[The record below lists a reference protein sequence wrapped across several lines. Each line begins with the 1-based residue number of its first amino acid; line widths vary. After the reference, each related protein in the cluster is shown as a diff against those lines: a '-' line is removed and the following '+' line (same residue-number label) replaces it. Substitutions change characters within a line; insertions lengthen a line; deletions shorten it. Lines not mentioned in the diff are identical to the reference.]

1 MKQLLKRLQKFLLG
15 RAQLSVDAGSRKLT
29 LTDCQ
34 GNELSF
40 VSDQAEALGTKFTT
54 KVSVRHDR
62 VQQPELAQFTVEII
76 TATPRADGGT
86 DCVGLM
92 HDCPENVIY
101 LIRRMFHEV
110 DPVEDKKKKAAPG
123 GRELR
128 TAERRDR
135 QFQVMSPDLRTYKA
149 LALDISSTG
158 IRLQVEASQP
168 EGDILRLTLDFD
180 MHRMKP
186 IQVEGEIMWCR
197 PADDEGRLWHL
208 GVRFLDLT
216 APTQQVINRY
226 LSYLDRVEKD
236 WDEGRFPVR

>member
-1 MKQLLKRLQKFLLG
+1 LKNLLKRLQNFLLG
-15 RAQLSVDAGSRKLT
+15 RAQLSVDAGTRKLS

-40 VSDQAEALGTKFTT
+40 VSDQPEKVGTKFLT

-62 VQQPELAQFTVEII
+62 VQQPELAQFSVEIVS
-76 TATPRADGGT
+76 ATPRPDGGT
-86 DCVGLM
+86 DCIGVM
-92 HDCPENVIY
+92 ADCPENVLY
-101 LIRRMFHEV
+101 LLQRMFHEV
-110 DPVEDKKKKAAPG
+110 DPGDQKKKKAAPG

-128 TAERRDR
+128 RAERRDR

-149 LALDISSTG
+149 LALDISRSG

-197 PADDEGRLWHL
+197 PGDDEGRLWQL
-208 GVRFLDLT
+208 GVRFLELR
-216 APTQQVINRY
+216 PETQQVIDRY
-226 LSYLDRVEKD
+226 LGYLDRVEKD